1 MVDKAQ
7 NVVIAAFTEDQAHRL
22 TGVSLR
28 QLRYWSQD
36 GFFKPG
42 LEMQG
47 EGEPSLRLY
56 SFRDLVC
63 LKIISQL
70 RNESR
75 VSLSHLKDVKESLAH
90 LGDDVWA
97 KTTLYVLNK
106 RVVFHNPMTGEKE
119 DAVSGQGV
127 LQIPLKVVSGDMAEA
142 VRALR
147 RRPDASIGKIDVKL
161 HGARNPMIA
170 GTRISVRTIKEFIDA
185 GFTIEQIVEQYPSL
199 TPSDVRAAISYKDA
213 A

>member
-1 MVDKAQ
+1 MVDKKR
-7 NVVIAAFTEDQAHRL
+7 NVVIAAYTEDQAKRL

-28 QLRYWSQD
+28 QLRYWNQD
-36 GFFKPG
+36 GFFEPS

-47 EGEPSLRLY
+47 VGEPSLRLY

-75 VSLSHLKDVKESLAH
+75 VPLSHLREVKESLAH

-106 RVVFHNPMTGEKE
+106 RVVFHNPETGEKE

-127 LQIPLKVVSGDMAEA
+127 LQIPLQVVTGDMDEA

-147 RRPDASIGKIDVKL
+147 RRPDSAIGQIDVKRS
-161 HGARNPMIA
+161 GAKNPVIA
-170 GTRISVRTIKEFIDA
+170 GTRIPVRSVKDFVEA
-185 GFTIEQIVEQYPSL
+185 GYSVDQIVEQYPSL
-199 TPSDVRAAISYKDA
+199 TPDDVRAAIAHKDA

>member
-1 MVDKAQ
+1 MIGGNQ
-7 NVVIAAFTEDQAHRL
+7 NVVVAAFTEDQANRL

-28 QLRYWSQD
+28 QLRYWHQD
-36 GFFKPG
+36 GFFKPS

-47 EGEPSLRLY
+47 DGEPSLRLY

-75 VSLSHLKDVKESLAH
+75 VPLSHLREVKNTLAH
-90 LGDDVWA
+90 LGHDVWA

-106 RVVFHNPMTGEKE
+106 RVVFHNPETGEKE

-127 LQIPLKVVSGDMAEA
+127 LQIPLKVVTGDMAEA
-142 VRALR
+142 VQALR
-147 RRPDASIGKIDVKL
+147 RRPETSIGQIDTKRAA
-161 HGARNPMIA
+161 ARNPVIA
-170 GTRISVRTIKEFIDA
+170 GTRIPVRTIKDFAEA
-185 GFTIEQIVEQYPSL
+185 GYSVDQIVEQYPSL
-199 TPSDVRAAISYKDA
+199 TPDDVRAAIAYKA
-213 A
+213 AA